1 MPACIQVCPV
11 EIPGRGR
18 REGEPALT
26 DAAELARVLAHALPL
41 QASHMLQDCSLVAAW
56 QLDNYLVMSLFQ
68 SFPLQG
74 GRHRDCVEGLGL
86 GIRIYK
92 KGSH

>member
-41 QASHMLQDCSLVAAW
+41 QASHMLHLLLFSSSLVA
-56 QLDNYLVMSLFQ
+56 SLLPRDVT
-68 SFPLQG
+68 FP
-74 GRHRDCVEGLGL
+74 GLSHTCKVAVTGNTL
-86 GIRIYK
+86 
-92 KGSH
+92 KGED